1 MNNTLKTTNEILKG
15 CLNIVMDGNEDG
27 VCGHKSR
34 YCPSCKSKLLA
45 RKQAQEEELEFL
57 NNRMITELNIIM
69 SRATDDEARYI
80 EEFIYFPVKY
90 KVENLQQSIKLIGEL
105 AK

>member
-1 MNNTLKTTNEILKG
+1 MNNTLKTTNEMLKG
-15 CLNIVMDGNEDG
+15 CKEPKCDYDKTYCGDDKGNL
-27 VCGHKSR
+27 
-34 YCPSCKSKLLA
+34 CPLCKSKLQA

-90 KVENLQQSIKLIGEL
+90 KVENLQQSIKLIGDVL
-105 AK
+105 